1 MSSVTTLPLVLVD
14 DVFKIYREG
23 DVETVALR
31 GASMTVERG
40 EFVAIVGRSGSGK
53 STLLNIIGGLAEAT
67 AGRALV
73 GGVDLARADEDTRAS
88 MRRSRVGV
96 VFQNDNLI
104 PFLTAE
110 ENVALPMQL
119 AGRAD
124 AKRRARQLLEELGV
138 GLRRG
143 NRPEQLSG
151 GEKQRIAI
159 AAALANEPELLLADE
174 LTGELD
180 TANTD
185 AVMDELGRLNR
196 SGTTLIV
203 VTHNTRVA
211 ERAHRVLHI
220 TDGRIEESE
229 AAHAGDTRTAH
240 HA

>member
-1 MSSVTTLPLVLVD
+1 MSAVGTLPLVLVD

-53 STLLNIIGGLAEAT
+53 STLLNIIGGLAEPT
-67 AGRALV
+67 AGRVVV
-73 GGVDLARADEDTRAS
+73 GGVDVARADEDDRAS
-88 MRRSRVGV
+88 IRRKMVGV

-110 ENVALPMQL
+110 ENVSLPMQM
-119 AGRAD
+119 AGRTGAN
-124 AKRRARQLLEELGV
+124 KRARQLLDELGV
-138 GLRRG
+138 GTRRG
-143 NRPEQLSG
+143 HRPEQLSG

-185 AVMDELGRLNR
+185 SVMDELGRLNE

-203 VTHNTRVA
+203 VTHNPRVA

-229 AAHAGDTRTAH
+229 AVHVRNTRTNGNA
-240 HA
+240 

>member
-1 MSSVTTLPLVLVD
+1 MHAVSTLPLVLVD

-31 GASMTVERG
+31 GASMTVDRG

-73 GGVDLARADEDTRAS
+73 GVVDLARADEDTRAS
-88 MRRSRVGV
+88 IRRSRVGV

-119 AGRAD
+119 AGRAN
-124 AKRRARQLLEELGV
+124 AKARARQLLEELGV
-138 GLRRG
+138 GNRRG
-143 NRPEQLSG
+143 NRPDQLSG

-203 VTHNTRVA
+203 VTHNPRVA

-229 AAHAGDTRTAH
+229 AAHVGDPRTAH

>member
-1 MSSVTTLPLVLVD
+1 MSVTTLPIVLVD

-53 STLLNIIGGLAEAT
+53 STLLNIIGGLAEPT

-73 GGVDLARADEDTRAS
+73 AGVDLARADEDTRAS
-88 MRRSRVGV
+88 IRRSRVGV

-119 AGRAD
+119 AGRSD
-124 AKRRARQLLEELGV
+124 ARRRARQLLVELGV
-138 GLRRG
+138 GARRG

-203 VTHNTRVA
+203 VTHNARVA

-229 AAHAGDTRTAH
+229 VANVGDARRSDNG
-240 HA
+240 